1 MTALKI
7 KRRIPCPNGLMVM
20 YTSNGMEIH
29 YYRTGGDKP
38 QVIMNHGAGDDG
50 LCWTRVVME
59 LEKDYD
65 VIMPDARGHGK
76 SASGK
81 GDYSTRQRVADLI
94 GLMQALK
101 LDRPV
106 VGGHSMGG
114 DTSMRLAADHP
125 QLTRGIFLEDPPII
139 LPGEKFGSGKQTMNA
154 EDIGKMMA
162 KFMSIFKLM
171 PRFIGVRL
179 ARKNN
184 PTYPDDEIIPWL
196 NSKKRVSSDFLKSM
210 PTMEMDVS
218 APFELFGKITTPVL
232 LFIGDKEKMSI
243 VSQASAQEAVRVN
256 NKVQVV
262 HLEGASHDIR
272 RTRFDGYVPALQ
284 KFLGESFQA

>member
-1 MTALKI
+1 MSKWI
-7 KRRIPCPNGLMVM
+7 DDYV
-20 YTSNGMEIH
+20 TSNNIKIH

-38 QVIMNHGAGDDG
+38 QVVINHGAGDDG

-81 GDYSTRQRVADLI
+81 GDYSTCQRAADLI

-106 VGGHSMGG
+106 VGGHSLGA

-125 QLTRGIFLEDPPII
+125 ELTRGIFLEDPPII
-139 LPGEKFGSGKQTMNA
+139 LPGEKFGSGKQSMNP

-162 KFMSIFKLM
+162 NFMSIFKLM

-184 PTYPDDEIIPWL
+184 PTYPEDEIIPWV
-196 NSKKRVSSDFLKSM
+196 NSKKGVSSDFLKSM
-210 PTMEMDVS
+210 STMEMDVS
-218 APFELFGKITTPVL
+218 APFDVFGKITVPVL

-243 VSQASAQEAVRVN
+243 VSQAAAQEAARVN

-262 HLEGASHDIR
+262 HLAGASHDIR
-272 RTRFDGYVPALQ
+272 RTRFDGYVPALR
-284 KFLGESFQA
+284 KFLGESFRA